1 MGTPTENGYVRVK
14 VERAVAVLTV
24 DRPPANA
31 LDRQLVD
38 QLSRAATSLVRRGDV
53 GAVVI
58 TSTRSRFIAGADI
71 KMLRG
76 LDDSLFPRF
85 VSAIQRGFDDLQ
97 RLPMPRIAAV
107 NGPAVGGGLEL
118 ALACDP
124 RFVAEGTRLG
134 LPEVRLRLLPGAGG
148 TQRLVEAVGKGPTLE
163 LLYTGRAVT
172 PEEGLRLGLVDQMV
186 PAEHA
191 IGWQTWAEL
200 DAALSEVSED
210 STIRALVLTGA
221 AGCFSAGGDVKPP
234 RPEAKASA
242 PHPPGCLS
250 GTAPS
255 PGWRACRCPRSPRWR
270 ASRSASPGAWCAAV
284 TSSSPP
290 KTPSPRPR
298 SPNAGWRP
306 TAGWPGFSPAV
317 WAQPARL
324 NY

>member
-1 MGTPTENGYVRVK
+1 MDAADQDRMVAAVSTMGTPTENGYVRVK

-124 RFVAEGTRLG
+124 QFVAEGTRLG

-163 LLYTGRAVT
+163 LLYTGR
-172 PEEGLRLGLVDQMV
+172 
-186 PAEHA
+186 
-191 IGWQTWAEL
+191 
-200 DAALSEVSED
+200 
-210 STIRALVLTGA
+210 
-221 AGCFSAGGDVKPP
+221 GGHP
-234 RPEAKASA
+234 RRGVAS
-242 PHPPGCLS
+242 
-250 GTAPS
+250 
-255 PGWRACRCPRSPRWR
+255 R
-270 ASRSASPGAWCAAV
+270 ASRSNGAGGTCDRLADLGGAGRGPCRRSVRTARSAHWCSPEPQAV
-284 TSSSPP
+284 S
-290 KTPSPRPR
+290 RR
-298 SPNAGWRP
+298 AG
-306 TAGWPGFSPAV
+306 T
-317 WAQPARL
+317 
-324 NY
+324 